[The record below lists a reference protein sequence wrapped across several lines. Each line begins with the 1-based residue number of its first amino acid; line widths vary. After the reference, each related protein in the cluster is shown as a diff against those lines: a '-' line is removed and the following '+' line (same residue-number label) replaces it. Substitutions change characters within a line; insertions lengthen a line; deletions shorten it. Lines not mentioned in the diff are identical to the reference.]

1 MLTTFSTHAINPGLD
16 IKPTGKTELIQH
28 HTKEDLCVRIRPDGT
43 AAATLPAD
51 TVQNLTTE
59 PYTRLY
65 RPQATAHTFPEEVAS
80 LVARTPL
87 STAVRALN
95 QNLLDSLL
103 EAFDA
108 KRILHTN
115 PLLVP
120 ITDRTV
126 QYHSPHPKDNVFSA
140 LPNCELHVWTGNS
153 VSIPQDEP
161 HQADRALSH
170 AIYSAHATSEG
181 HIAQLYGT
189 SPSRPSPL
197 FLSEHTPGRMPLR
210 TRANKAAT
218 HPEATRPD

>member
-1 MLTTFSTHAINPGLD
+1 ML
-16 IKPTGKTELIQH
+16 
-28 HTKEDLCVRIRPDGT
+28 IRPDGT

-51 TVQNLTTE
+51 TVQNL
-59 PYTRLY
+59 YTRLY

-108 KRILHTN
+108 KRVLHTN

-120 ITDRTV
+120 ITDRTPRTM
-126 QYHSPHPKDNVFSA
+126 YHSVP
-140 LPNCELHVWTGNS
+140 LPTPQGQCFLRTPGLRVVCLDRQLRLNPTRRTTPSGQGPITRHIQRPRNTG
-153 VSIPQDEP
+153 
-161 HQADRALSH
+161 HF
-170 AIYSAHATSEG
+170 
-181 HIAQLYGT
+181 AQLYGT